1 MKIIEVTERAV
12 LDALDAQDWSAFE
25 PARDL
30 PPLRAAL
37 RELERA
43 RGVTEAHRVATERI
57 RERGAV
63 LRHPDA
69 HRVEITSQALSPSGR
84 YLAVGDFGGDDYEAG
99 ATLAV
104 WEVATGR
111 CVNVIDGIVG
121 GIGWPWYGGTIQW
134 SADETRLAV
143 EYRASNVGVWD
154 PFGSGTEPIATV
166 RLTYNGRPDP
176 FAVSPDGLRAYVMDE
191 GSETYGS
198 IVEFSSLETTTV
210 PVVDEEEAA
219 EDEDH
224 DEEGFVLKEP
234 VWSRDGKRLYGSLH
248 DRRVCSIDVA
258 SGGIAWI
265 VQSEGPAAWSR
276 DETVLAYHRDGGLVI
291 ADAATGRDIATGPG
305 YLDVPYQ
312 TVHLAWG
319 NRLAV
324 VVPVTRDAERP
335 RVGIVDRTGRHRYD
349 LDVAVRAPDG
359 ELVVGTWAWA
369 PDGDRAACLT
379 VDGRIEV
386 WSLGDEHAERLRA
399 FDAPDK
405 AIGLHWGADDVLV
418 AVGTTVLRFLR
429 ADTGEVVGDFTLL
442 RQPAAPRPLLLDGGD
457 AGEEIGRG
465 PNPTFALDEETW
477 AVAFPEGVAIAPPGR
492 EADLAASLAW
502 AVDGRHAWP
511 VHWGR
516 LDVFP
521 DAPTAA
527 ERVDGPLREDLKPFR
542 GRTVRAPEPE
552 RWPPAGPATVDD
564 LFRAFLEA
572 VVELGVDRLP
582 WSGEALH
589 EAALIRARRGEPD
602 GVRVLVEASPEGRRP
617 FTAAAAAMVLAA
629 AGPRDDARSLL
640 ADHETACEERWSGP
654 VWYAME
660 WGDRARAGAAVGGA
674 YAALGDRERADRWFG
689 RAREVLREHRG
700 AGEHRLPIVW
710 ALLECGREDEARA
723 LLDEGTGDPG
733 HGAGVPF
740 VAYALRTGRAD
751 LAERVLRD
759 AEGWFDDWVVTRLLR
774 QYGQTELLHAWAERN
789 GLAVAEAEEPVDED
803 LARGYAEIAR
813 IPPAQRQGPTV
824 ELLRRAAGRG
834 RIDAVLDL
842 LPKVPMPLYGGMS
855 SHDRPYAAFG
865 ALRIV
870 TTGIDHE
877 TW

>member
-1 MKIIEVTERAV
+1 MKITELTERAV

-25 PARDL
+25 PVRDL

-43 RGVTEAHRVATERI
+43 HGVTEAHRAATGRI
-57 RERGAV
+57 RECGAV
-63 LRHPDA
+63 LRHPDV

-99 ATLAV
+99 ATLAI

-111 CVNVIDGIVG
+111 CVNVVDGIVG

-143 EYRASNVGVWD
+143 EYRASNVGVWH
-154 PFGSGTEPIATV
+154 PFGAGTEPIATV

-191 GSETYGS
+191 GSATHGS

-210 PVVDEEEAA
+210 PVVEGK
-219 EDEDH
+219 
-224 DEEGFVLKEP
+224 GFVLERP
-234 VWSRDGKRLYGSLH
+234 VWSRDGKRLYGGLH
-248 DRRVCSIDVA
+248 DGRACSIDVA
-258 SGGIAWI
+258 SGEIVWI
-265 VQSEGPAAWSR
+265 VQGDETRSWPSAAWSR
-276 DETVLAYHRDGGLVI
+276 DETVLAYHRDGELVI

-305 YLDVPYQ
+305 CSDVSSQ
-312 TVHLAWG
+312 TVHLSWG

-324 VVPVTRDAERP
+324 VVPAGYGVERP

-349 LDVAVRAPDG
+349 LDVAVRAPGG

-379 VDGRIEV
+379 ADGRIEV
-386 WSLGDEHAERLRA
+386 WSLSDERAERLRA
-399 FDAPDK
+399 FDAPEK
-405 AIGLHWGADDVLV
+405 ATGLHWGADDVLV
-418 AVGTTVLRFLR
+418 AVGPTVLRFLR
-429 ADTGEVVGDFTLL
+429 ADTGEAVGDFTLL
-442 RQPAAPRPLLLDGGD
+442 RQPAAPRPLFVDGDDLGD
-457 AGEEIGRG
+457 WMGRG

-477 AVAFPEGVAIAPPGR
+477 AVAFPEGVAIAPSGR
-492 EADLAASLAW
+492 EADLAAALTW
-502 AVDGRHAWP
+502 AVDRRYAWP

-527 ERVDGPLREDLKPFR
+527 ERVDGPLREDLEPFR

-552 RWPPAGPATVDD
+552 RWPPPGPATVDD

-582 WSGEALH
+582 WSGEALR

-602 GVRVLVEASPEGRRP
+602 GVRVLVGASPEGRRP
-617 FTAAAAAMVLAA
+617 FVAAEAAMVLAA
-629 AGPRDDARSLL
+629 AGLRDDARSLF
-640 ADHETACEERWSGP
+640 ADHETACEERWNGP

-660 WGDRARAGAAVGGA
+660 WGDQARAGAAVGGA
-674 YAALGDRERADRWFG
+674 YAALGDRERADRWFEK
-689 RAREVLREHRG
+689 AREHHG
-700 AGEHRLPIVW
+700 AGGRRLPIVW

-733 HGAGVPF
+733 DGAGVPF

-759 AEGWFDDWVVTRLLR
+759 AEGWFGDQAVMRLLR
-774 QYGQTELLHAWAERN
+774 RYGQTELLRAWAERN
-789 GLAVAEAEEPVDED
+789 GLAVAEPEEPVDDD
-803 LARGYAEIAR
+803 LARRYAEIAR

-824 ELLRRAAGRG
+824 ELLRRAAGQG

-855 SHDRPYAAFG
+855 SHDRPYAAFS